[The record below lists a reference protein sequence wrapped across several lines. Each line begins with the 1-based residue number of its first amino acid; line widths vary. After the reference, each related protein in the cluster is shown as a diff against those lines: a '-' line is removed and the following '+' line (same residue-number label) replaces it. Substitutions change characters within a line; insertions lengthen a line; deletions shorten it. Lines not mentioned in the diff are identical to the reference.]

1 MREADRFGIMR
12 VMKRP
17 NIIFIVAD
25 DLGFADLGC
34 YGGRDAVFGPV
45 SPVLDR
51 LAAQGLRFTEG
62 YSNSP
67 VCSPTRFALM
77 TARYQYRLRGAAEE
91 PINSKSKGSTTL
103 GLPPE
108 HPTLPSLLKE
118 AGYHTALIGKWHLGY
133 PPTFSPI
140 KSGYE
145 EFFGPMSGGVD
156 YFTHCSN
163 NGTHDL
169 FLGEVEH
176 REEGYLT
183 DLLSRRAVDYV
194 QRMAGDAYQGT
205 PFFLS
210 LHYTAP
216 HWPWETRDDSHV
228 ATDVKDHLFHLHGGN
243 IHTYHRMIHHMDE
256 GIGWLVK
263 ALEDTQQ
270 LDNTLIVFT
279 SDNGGERFSDNWPL
293 VGGKMDL
300 TEGGIRVP
308 WIAHWPA
315 VIPAGCVSA
324 QHCMTMDWS
333 ATMLDLG
340 AAQPDAHHPL
350 DGVSLIDVLRNPAH
364 AFDRPLH
371 WRMNHRQQRA
381 LRQGPW
387 KYLRVDGNDY
397 LFNIDNDARERAN
410 LGQREPERLA
420 SMRQAW
426 EAWDH
431 SMPPI
436 PADAT
441 VSLGYSYKDMPQR

>member
-1 MREADRFGIMR
+1 
-12 VMKRP
+12 MKRP

-34 YGGRDAVFGPV
+34 YGGREAEFGLV
-45 SPVLDR
+45 SPVIDQ
-51 LAAQGLRFTEG
+51 LAANGLRLTEG
-62 YSNSP
+62 YANSP

-103 GLPPE
+103 GLSPD
-108 HPTLPSLLKE
+108 HPTLPSLLKQ
-118 AGYHTALIGKWHLGY
+118 AGYHTALVGKWHLGY
-133 PPTFSPI
+133 PPAFSPL
-140 KSGYE
+140 KSGYD

-169 FLGEVEH
+169 YFGEVEH
-176 REEGYLT
+176 AEEGYLT
-183 DLLSRRAVDYV
+183 DVLSRRSVDYV
-194 QRMAGDAYQGT
+194 RRMAEPARNGQ

-216 HWPWETRDDSHV
+216 HWPWETRDDGDM
-228 ATDVKDHLFHLHGGN
+228 AQAVKSNLFHLDGGN
-243 IHTYHRMIHHMDE
+243 IHTYRRMIHHMDE
-256 GIGWLVK
+256 GIGWVVD
-263 ALEDTQQ
+263 ALRDTGQ

-315 VIPAGCVSA
+315 VIPAGSVSD
-324 QHCMTMDWS
+324 QHCLTMDWS
-333 ATMLDLG
+333 ATFLDLG
-340 AAQPDAHHPL
+340 GATIPASHPL
-350 DGVSLIDVLRNPAH
+350 DGVSLAALLREPTHTQERAM
-364 AFDRPLH
+364 F
-371 WRMNHRQQRA
+371 WRMNHRGQRA
-381 LRQGPW
+381 MRHGAW

-397 LFNIDNDARERAN
+397 LFNIPADARERAN
-410 LGQREPERLA
+410 LAKREPDRLA
-420 SMRQAW
+420 AMRQAW
-426 EAWDH
+426 EDWNA

-436 PADAT
+436 PEDAT
-441 VSLGYSYKDMPQR
+441 ISLGYSYKDMPQR